1 MRTLAKLK
9 LCDWALLIMTLAV
22 VASAIQ
28 LEILS
33 ATSAVWVWAHIIL
46 CIFFMGMCAW
56 HIQLHF
62 HKSNWFA
69 KIRKQ
74 KSPVTRLLWWM
85 SLLTLLTGI
94 IASIRWI
101 VTDTHGSIGAVH
113 GKIGFLMVILT
124 IAHLLKRKK
133 FFSR

>member
-1 MRTLAKLK
+1 MRTLTKLR
-9 LCDWALLIMTLAV
+9 LCDWLLLIMTLAV
-22 VASAIQ
+22 IASAIQ

-33 ATSAVWVWAHIIL
+33 GTSAAWVWVHIIL
-46 CIFFMGMCAW
+46 CLFFMGMCAW

-101 VTDTHGSIGAVH
+101 VTDAHGPIGAVH
-113 GKIGFLMVILT
+113 GKIGFLMVIL
-124 IAHLLKRKK
+124 AVGHLLKRKK